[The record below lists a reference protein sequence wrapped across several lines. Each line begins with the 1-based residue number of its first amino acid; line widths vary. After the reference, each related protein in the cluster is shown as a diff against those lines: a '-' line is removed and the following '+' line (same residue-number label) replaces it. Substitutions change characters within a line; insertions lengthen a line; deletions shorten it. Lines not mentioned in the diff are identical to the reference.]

1 MKTVMKK
8 GELDG
13 SVVVDERKGM
23 DGTWWGGMEGKGH
36 VCQGIHLAY
45 MVGKRHSMER

>member
-1 MKTVMKK
+1 MTKK
-8 GELDG
+8 GEMDG
-13 SVVVDERKGM
+13 SVVVDGRKGM
-23 DGTWWGGMEGKGH
+23 DGTGWGGMQGKEL